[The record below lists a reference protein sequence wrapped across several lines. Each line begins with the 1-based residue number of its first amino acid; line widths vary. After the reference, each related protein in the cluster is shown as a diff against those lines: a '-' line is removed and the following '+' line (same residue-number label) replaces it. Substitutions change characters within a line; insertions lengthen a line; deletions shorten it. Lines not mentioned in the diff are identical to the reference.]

1 MRVSVKLFGTMPEY
15 YPGSYP
21 DTGLDIEISENS
33 SVAELLEYIRLPQKH
48 VAIVAIN
55 GMLAK
60 GTDVVPDGA
69 EVKLFQPLNG
79 G

>member
-1 MRVSVKLFGTMPEY
+1 MKVCVKLFGTLPAY
-15 YPGSYP
+15 YPGCYP
-21 DTGLDIEISENS
+21 DMGLDVEIPAKT
-33 SVAELLEYIRLPQKH
+33 SVAELVDLVRIPPEQ

-60 GTDVVPDGA
+60 GNQLVPEGA